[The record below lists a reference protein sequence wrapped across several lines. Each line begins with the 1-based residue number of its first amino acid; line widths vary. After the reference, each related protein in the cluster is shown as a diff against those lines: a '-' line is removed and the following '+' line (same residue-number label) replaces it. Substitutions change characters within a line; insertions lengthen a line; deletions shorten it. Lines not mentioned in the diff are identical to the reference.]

1 MVEPVNSAA
10 RKATPGGKTRLSI
23 LLADD
28 NRDTVETLAAIFADE
43 GHVVHT
49 VVDAKRILDAV
60 ARYKPQVCI
69 LDLKMPEASG
79 YAVGREIVEK
89 YGDARPWLIAISGT
103 WHGQTD
109 RLLARSI
116 GFDHFFQKPADP
128 QALLE
133 VLAELPD
140 APSAA

>member
-1 MVEPVNSAA
+1 MNSAA
-10 RKATPGGKTRLSI
+10 KRTRPGERKALSV
-23 LLADD
+23 LVADD
-28 NRDTVETLAAIFADE
+28 NRDQVETLAALLSDE
-43 GHVVHT
+43 GHIVHK

-60 ARYKPQVCI
+60 RRYKPQVCI

-79 YAVGREIVEK
+79 YAIGREIVEAF
-89 YGDARPWLIAISGT
+89 GDARPWLIAISGT

-128 QALLE
+128 EELLQ
-133 VLAELPD
+133 LLDELPD
-140 APSAA
+140 DPSVA